1 MIILIVRTGII
12 GEVTNPATVQAQIQG
27 YELTCPKTHTIYDLL
42 DYVKEP
48 YSQTQS
54 RGISTTQGNNRIS
67 KKSSSEGLIL
77 IL

>member
-1 MIILIVRTGII
+1 MLILIVRTGII
-12 GEVTNPATVQAQIQG
+12 GEITNPATVQVQNQG
-27 YELTCPKTHTIYDLL
+27 YELTCPKTHIIYDLL
-42 DYVKEP
+42 DYEKGP

-54 RGISTTQGNNRIS
+54 RGISTTQGDNRIS